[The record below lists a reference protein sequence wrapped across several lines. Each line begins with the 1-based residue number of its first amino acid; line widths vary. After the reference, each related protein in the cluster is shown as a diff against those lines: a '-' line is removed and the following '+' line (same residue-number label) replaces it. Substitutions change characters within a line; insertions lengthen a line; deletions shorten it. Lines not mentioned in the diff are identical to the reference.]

1 MVAGSSEGELAAVRP
16 AATAAERAATPRRR
30 PKNRKAQIVRVAARA
45 FSERGYHPVGVD
57 EIAAEV
63 GISGPAL
70 YRHFANKYA
79 LLVAAAENG
88 AQQLLD
94 AAEAADTPGLDPKA
108 RLIALIR
115 ALAEHTIDVRRESG
129 LYRWERRYLERADRA
144 RIRVIYDRL
153 QHLLESAIADL
164 RPDTSPEDLT
174 LLATGMMGV
183 IGSITAHRTALS
195 NARLVDVILDMCWA
209 ILHTELP
216 PPTSAAAANP
226 VRGLPLSSKREQLLA
241 EAIRIFGRQGYHEAS
256 IEEIGAAVG
265 INASSVYRY
274 FPSKSDL
281 LAAAFHRTGE
291 RVAIANSE
299 ALAEATSRADAAV
312 RIATRFARL
321 TFSMPEVLPVYFAEF
336 SNLPAAEQQKLRSVQ
351 RQNVLEW
358 AHLLDDDPAESRC
371 RVHAAI
377 AQVVDVGRKLRF
389 ENRPE
394 NVARVRALMEAVLLG
409 WNSPPPEADPNPGE
423 Q

>member
-1 MVAGSSEGELAAVRP
+1 MVADRSDAGLASARP
-16 AATAAERAATPRRR
+16 GNATTTRRR

-79 LLVAAAENG
+79 LLVAAAEVG

-94 AAEAADTPGLDPKA
+94 AAKGADVPGLDPES
-108 RLIALIR
+108 RLTAVIR
-115 ALAEHTIDVRRESG
+115 ALAEHTIDVRREGG

-144 RIRVIYDRL
+144 RIRVYYDEL
-153 QHLLESAIADL
+153 QDLVESAVAAL
-164 RPDTSPEDLT
+164 RPESSPADVELI
-174 LLATGMMGV
+174 ATGMLGV

-195 NARLVDVILDMCWA
+195 NTRLTDLILDMCWSL
-209 ILHTELP
+209 LHTELP
-216 PPTSAAAANP
+216 PLPDATAANTP
-226 VRGLPLSSKREQLLA
+226 VRGLPLSSKREQLLT
-241 EAIRIFGRQGYHEAS
+241 ESIRIFGRQGYHEAS

-274 FPSKSDL
+274 FASKSDL

-291 RVAIANSE
+291 RVAIANAE
-299 ALAEATSRADAAV
+299 ALAEATSRADAAM
-312 RIATRFARL
+312 RIANRFARL
-321 TFSMPEVLPVYFAEF
+321 TFSTPEILPVYFAEF
-336 SNLPAAEQQKLRSVQ
+336 SNLPASEQQKLRSVQ

-358 AHLLDDDPAESRC
+358 AHLLDDDSAEARC

-377 AQVVDVGRKLRF
+377 AQVVDVGRRVRF

-394 NVARVRALMEAVLLG
+394 VVARVCALMEAVLLG
-409 WNSPPPEADPNPGE
+409 HTEPAQPA
-423 Q
+423 

>member
-1 MVAGSSEGELAAVRP
+1 MVADRSEAGLASARP
-16 AATAAERAATPRRR
+16 ATTATPRRR

-79 LLVAAAENG
+79 LLVAAAEAG

-94 AAEAADTPGLDPKA
+94 AARSADEAGLDPKT
-108 RLIALIR
+108 RLTALIR
-115 ALAEHTIDVRRESG
+115 ALAEHTIDVRREGG

-144 RIRVIYDRL
+144 RIRVIYDEL
-153 QHLLESAIADL
+153 QDMIESAVANL
-164 RPDTSPEDLT
+164 RPDAPPADVE
-174 LLATGMMGV
+174 LLSTGMLGV

-195 NARLVDVILDMCWA
+195 NARLTDLILDMCWS

-216 PPTSAAAANP
+216 PLPGPEAATAT
-226 VRGLPLSSKREQLLA
+226 VRGLPLSSKREQLLT

-274 FPSKSDL
+274 FASKSDL

-299 ALAEATSRADAAV
+299 ALAEATSRSDAAL
-312 RIATRFARL
+312 RIAGRFARL
-321 TFSMPEVLPVYFAEF
+321 TFAMPEILPVYFAEF

-358 AHLLDDDPAESRC
+358 AHLLDDDSAEARC

-377 AQVVDVGRKLRF
+377 AQVVDAGRRMRF

-394 NVARVRALMEAVLLG
+394 NVARVCALMEAVLLG
-409 WNSPPPEADPNPGE
+409 WNSPREPEPAG

>member
-1 MVAGSSEGELAAVRP
+1 MVADRSEAGLASARP
-16 AATAAERAATPRRR
+16 GTTTTPRRR

-79 LLVAAAENG
+79 LLVAAAEAG

-94 AAEAADTPGLDPKA
+94 AAKAADEPGLDPKS
-108 RLIALIR
+108 RLTALIR
-115 ALAEHTIDVRRESG
+115 ALAEHTIDVRREGG
-129 LYRWERRYLERADRA
+129 LYRWERRYLEREDRA
-144 RIRVIYDRL
+144 RIRVIYDEL
-153 QHLLESAIADL
+153 QDLIESAVAAL
-164 RPDTSPEDLT
+164 RPDAPPADVE
-174 LLATGMMGV
+174 LLATGMLGV

-195 NARLVDVILDMCWA
+195 NARLTDLILDMCWSL
-209 ILHTELP
+209 LHTELP
-216 PPTSAAAANP
+216 PLPDPAATGAP
-226 VRGLPLSSKREQLLA
+226 VRGLPLSSKREQLLT

-274 FPSKSDL
+274 FASKSDL

-299 ALAEATSRADAAV
+299 ALAEATSRSDAAL
-312 RIATRFARL
+312 RIAARFARL
-321 TFSMPEVLPVYFAEF
+321 TFSTPEILPVYFAEF

-358 AHLLDDDPAESRC
+358 AHLLDDDPAEARC

-377 AQVVDVGRKLRF
+377 AQVVDVGRRVRF

-394 NVARVRALMEAVLLG
+394 HVARVCALMEAVLLG
-409 WNSPPPEADPNPGE
+409 WNSPPETAQGE
-423 Q
+423 PAHA